1 MEPTS
6 RRRVIVAGMIGNAL
20 EWYDFSIYGY
30 FVGAIGQHFF
40 PRENHTAQ
48 LLAAFGV
55 FAIGYMMRPIGGA
68 VVGHIGD
75 RLGRRAALTFSV
87 AAMAI
92 PTFLIGLLP
101 GYAILGVAAPV
112 LFTLLRM
119 MQGLSTGG
127 EYTSS
132 LVFLVERAPEG
143 RRGLTAAFG
152 PFGAIAGV
160 LLGSAMGWLFAAV
173 MSPEALADWGWR
185 IPFLLGLGVGLA
197 GFFLRRNM
205 PELPRTEQR
214 GRAPLAEVFRDH
226 WRLLITLAAFS
237 VFNGVGFYITFVYIA
252 SWLQSIDRMPLSRAL
267 EINTISMCLM
277 PAMFLA
283 TAWLSDRYG
292 RKPLLLVST
301 IAGFFA
307 AVPLFLLMEHPG
319 ALFAL
324 FGQIGLTLIVAVFIG
339 AQAASMVEIA
349 PVRVRC
355 TAVGLGY
362 NITLGIVGGMTPL
375 AATWLVQRTGD
386 ELAPA
391 FLIMAAAVI
400 TLIAIL
406 RLPETYRATL
416 GPETAAGEPARIA
429 LATG

>member
-1 MEPTS
+1 MEPVN
-6 RRRVIVAGMIGNAL
+6 RRKIIVAGMIGNAL
-20 EWYDFSIYGY
+20 EWYDFSVYGY
-30 FVGAIGQHFF
+30 FVSAIGEHFF

-55 FAIGYMMRPIGGA
+55 FAIGYLMRPIGGA

-101 GYAILGVAAPV
+101 GYAMLGFAAPV

-132 LVFLVERAPEG
+132 LVFLVERAPPK
-143 RRGLTAAFG
+143 RRGLTASFG
-152 PFGAIAGV
+152 PFGAIIGI
-160 LLGSAMGWLFAAV
+160 LFGSSMGWLFAAV
-173 MSPEALADWGWR
+173 LSPEALADWGWR
-185 IPFLLGLGVGLA
+185 IPFLLGLAVGLA
-197 GFFLRRNM
+197 GFFLRRSM
-205 PELPRTEQR
+205 PELPKAEQH

-226 WRLLITLAAFS
+226 WRLLIKLAAFS
-237 VFNGVGFYITFVYIA
+237 VFNGVGFYITFVYVA
-252 SWLQSIDRMPLSRAL
+252 SWLQSVDHMTLSRAL

-277 PAMFLA
+277 LPMFLVS
-283 TAWLSDRYG
+283 AWLSDRYG
-292 RKPLLLVST
+292 RKRVLLAATL
-301 IAGFFA
+301 AGLFG
-307 AVPLFLLMEHPG
+307 AVPLFLLMEHPTLML
-319 ALFAL
+319 ALL
-324 FGQIGLTLIVAVFIG
+324 GQVGLTLIVAGFIG
-339 AQAASMVEIA
+339 TQAAAMVEIA
-349 PVRVRC
+349 PSRVRC
-355 TAVGLGY
+355 TAVGIGY
-362 NITLGIVGGMTPL
+362 NITLGTIGGMTPL

-400 TLIAIL
+400 TLLAIL
-406 RLPETYRATL
+406 RLPETSEARLSKQAT
-416 GPETAAGEPARIA
+416 AGEPAR
-429 LATG
+429 LAQAG

>member
-1 MEPTS
+1 
-6 RRRVIVAGMIGNAL
+6 MIGNAL
-20 EWYDFSIYGY
+20 EWYDFSVYGY

-55 FAIGYMMRPIGGA
+55 FAIGYLMRPIGGA

-75 RLGRRAALTFSV
+75 RLGRRTALTFSV

-101 GYAILGVAAPV
+101 GYATLGVAAPI

-132 LVFLVERAPEG
+132 LVFLVERAPPG
-143 RRGLTAAFG
+143 RRGVTASFG
-152 PFGAIAGV
+152 PFGAILGI
-160 LLGSAMGWLFAAV
+160 LLRSGMGWLFASV
-173 MSPEALADWGWR
+173 MTPEALADWGWR

-205 PELPRTEQR
+205 PELPKAEAR
-214 GRAPLAEVFRDH
+214 GRAPIAEVFRDH
-226 WRLLITLAAFS
+226 WRLLVTLAAFS

-252 SWLQSIDRMPLSRAL
+252 SWLQSVDHFSLSRAL
-267 EINTISMCLM
+267 EINTISMCAML
-277 PAMFLA
+277 PMFLLS
-283 TAWLSDRYG
+283 AWLSDRYG
-292 RKPLLLVST
+292 RKPVLFVATLAGLV
-301 IAGFFA
+301 A
-307 AVPLFLLMEHPG
+307 ALPLFLVMQHPTLML
-319 ALFAL
+319 ALL
-324 FGQIGLTLIVAVFIG
+324 GQVGLTLIVGGFIG
-339 AQAASMVEIA
+339 TQAASMVEIA
-349 PVRVRC
+349 PPRVRC

-362 NITLGIVGGMTPL
+362 NITLGTIGGMTPL

-391 FLIMAAAVI
+391 FLVMGAAVV
-400 TLIAIL
+400 TLLAIL
-406 RLPETYRATL
+406 CLPETARATL
-416 GPETAAGEPARIA
+416 REEAPDGGPVRAAPA
-429 LATG
+429 G

>member
-1 MEPTS
+1 VEPAS

-20 EWYDFSIYGY
+20 EWYDFSVYGY

-40 PRENHTAQ
+40 PREDHTAQ

-68 VVGHIGD
+68 VIGHIGD
-75 RLGRRAALTFSV
+75 RLGRRTALTFSV
-87 AAMAI
+87 AAMAV

-101 GYAILGVAAPV
+101 GYATLGVAAPV

-132 LVFLVERAPEG
+132 LVFLVERASPG
-143 RRGLTAAFG
+143 HRGLTAAFG
-152 PFGAIAGV
+152 PFGAIAGI
-160 LLGSAMGWLFAAV
+160 LMGSTMGWIFASAM
-173 MSPEALADWGWR
+173 SPDTLADWGWR

-197 GFFLRRNM
+197 GFFLRRSM
-205 PELPRTEQR
+205 PELPRTELR

-252 SWLQSIDRMPLSRAL
+252 SWLQTVDHMPLSRAL

-277 PAMFLA
+277 PAMFLG
-283 TAWLSDRYG
+283 TAWLTDRFG
-292 RKPLLLVST
+292 RKPLLLAST
-301 IAGFFA
+301 IAGFVA
-307 AVPLFLLMEHPG
+307 AVPLFLLMDHPAPTL
-319 ALFAL
+319 ALL
-324 FGQIGLTLIVAVFIG
+324 GQLGLTLIVAVFIG
-339 AQAASMVEIA
+339 AQAATMVEIA
-349 PVRVRC
+349 PPRVRC

-362 NITLGIVGGMTPL
+362 NITLGIVGGLTPL
-375 AATWLVQRTGD
+375 VATWLVQRTGN

-416 GPETAAGEPARIA
+416 GAETIGGEPARFA
-429 LATG
+429 PATG

>member
-1 MEPTS
+1 LEPTS
-6 RRRVIVAGMIGNAL
+6 RRRVIIAGMIGNAL

-101 GYAILGVAAPV
+101 GYATLGVAAPI

-132 LVFLVERAPEG
+132 LVFLVERAPPG

-152 PFGAIAGV
+152 PFGAIAGI
-160 LLGSAMGWLFAAV
+160 LMGSAMGWLFAAV

-185 IPFLLGLGVGLA
+185 IPFLLGLAVGLA

-205 PELPRTEQR
+205 PELPRIEQR

-237 VFNGVGFYITFVYIA
+237 VFNGVSFYITFVYVA

-277 PAMFLA
+277 PAMFLV
-283 TAWLSDRYG
+283 TAWFSDRYG
-292 RKPLLLVST
+292 RKPLLLAST

-319 ALFAL
+319 PIFAL
-324 FGQIGLTLIVAVFIG
+324 LGQIGLTLIVAVFIG

-349 PVRVRC
+349 PARVRC

-362 NITLGIVGGMTPL
+362 NITLGVVGGMTPL

-391 FLIMAAAVI
+391 FLIMTAAVI
-400 TLIAIL
+400 TLLAIL

-416 GPETAAGEPARIA
+416 GGETTSTEPVQFAP
-429 LATG
+429 ATG

>member
-1 MEPTS
+1 M
-6 RRRVIVAGMIGNAL
+6 
-20 EWYDFSIYGY
+20 
-30 FVGAIGQHFF
+30 
-40 PRENHTAQ
+40 
-48 LLAAFGV
+48 
-55 FAIGYMMRPIGGA
+55 A
-68 VVGHIGD
+68 V
-75 RLGRRAALTFSV
+75 
-87 AAMAI
+87 

-101 GYAILGVAAPV
+101 GYATLGVAAPV

-132 LVFLVERAPEG
+132 LVFLVERAPAG

-152 PFGAIAGV
+152 PFGAIAGI
-160 LLGSAMGWLFAAV
+160 LMGSTMGWIFASV
-173 MSPEALADWGWR
+173 MSPDALADWGWR
-185 IPFLLGLGVGLA
+185 IPFLLGIAVGLA

-205 PELPRTEQR
+205 PELPRVEQR
-214 GRAPLAEVFRDH
+214 ARAPLAEVFRDH

-237 VFNGVGFYITFVYIA
+237 VFNGVSFYITFVYIA

-277 PAMFLA
+277 PAMFLV

-307 AVPLFLLMEHPG
+307 AAPLFLLMEHPG
-319 ALFAL
+319 AMFAL
-324 FGQIGLTLIVAVFIG
+324 VGQIGLTLIVAVFIG

-349 PVRVRC
+349 PARVRC

-362 NITLGIVGGMTPL
+362 NITLGVVGGLTPL

-400 TLIAIL
+400 TLLAIL

-416 GPETAAGEPARIA
+416 GAETMSGEAVRLARAAG
-429 LATG
+429 

>member
-1 MEPTS
+1 
-6 RRRVIVAGMIGNAL
+6 
-20 EWYDFSIYGY
+20 
-30 FVGAIGQHFF
+30 
-40 PRENHTAQ
+40 
-48 LLAAFGV
+48 
-55 FAIGYMMRPIGGA
+55 MRPIGGA

-75 RLGRRAALTFSV
+75 RLGRRTALPLWV
-87 AAMAI
+87 AVMAV
-92 PTFLIGLLP
+92 PPFLIGLLP
-101 GYAILGVAAPV
+101 GYATLGVAAPV

-132 LVFLVERAPEG
+132 LVFLVERAPPG

-152 PFGAIAGV
+152 PFGAILGV

-226 WRLLITLAAFS
+226 WRLLSTLAAFS

-277 PAMFLA
+277 PAMFLV

-292 RKPLLLVST
+292 RKPLLLAST
-301 IAGFFA
+301 VPGF
-307 AVPLFLLMEHPG
+307 V
-319 ALFAL
+319 
-324 FGQIGLTLIVAVFIG
+324 
-339 AQAASMVEIA
+339 
-349 PVRVRC
+349 
-355 TAVGLGY
+355 
-362 NITLGIVGGMTPL
+362 
-375 AATWLVQRTGD
+375 
-386 ELAPA
+386 APA
-391 FLIMAAAVI
+391 PFFMLIEPPHPKLPFLV
-400 TLIAIL
+400 LIGREL
-406 RLPETYRATL
+406 L
-416 GPETAAGEPARIA
+416 
-429 LATG
+429 

>member
-1 MEPTS
+1 LEPVN
-6 RRRVIVAGMIGNAL
+6 RRKVIVAGMIGNAL
-20 EWYDFSIYGY
+20 EWYDFSVYGY

-55 FAIGYMMRPIGGA
+55 FAIGYLMRPIGGA

-75 RLGRRAALTFSV
+75 RLGRRTALTFSV

-101 GYAILGVAAPV
+101 GYATLGVAAPI

-119 MQGLSTGG
+119 LQGLSTGG

-132 LVFLVERAPEG
+132 LVFLVERAPPG
-143 RRGLTAAFG
+143 HRGLTASFG
-152 PFGAIAGV
+152 PFGAILGI
-160 LLGSAMGWLFAAV
+160 LFGSAMGWLFATV
-173 MSPEALADWGWR
+173 MTPETLADWGWR
-185 IPFLLGLGVGLA
+185 IPFLLGLAVGLA
-197 GFFLRRNM
+197 GFILRRSM
-205 PELPRTEQR
+205 PELPKAEPR
-214 GRAPLAEVFRDH
+214 GRSPVAEVFRDH

-252 SWLQSIDRMPLSRAL
+252 SWLQSVDHMSLSRAL
-267 EINTISMCLM
+267 EINTISMCAML
-277 PAMFLA
+277 PMFLLS
-283 TAWLSDRYG
+283 AWLSDRYG
-292 RKPLLLVST
+292 RKPVLLVAT
-301 IAGFFA
+301 LAGLFA
-307 AVPLFLLMEHPG
+307 AVPLFLVMQHPTLML
-319 ALFAL
+319 ALL
-324 FGQIGLTLIVAVFIG
+324 GQIGLTLIVGGFIG
-339 AQAASMVEIA
+339 TQAASMVEIA
-349 PVRVRC
+349 PPRVRC

-362 NITLGIVGGMTPL
+362 NITLGTIGGMTPL

-400 TLIAIL
+400 TLLAIL
-406 RLPETYRATL
+406 CLPETSRTTL
-416 GPETAAGEPARIA
+416 GDEAADGELARA
-429 LATG
+429 AQAG

>member
-1 MEPTS
+1 MESAS
-6 RRRVIVAGMIGNAL
+6 RRKVIIAGMIGNAL

-75 RLGRRAALTFSV
+75 RLGRRTALTFSV
-87 AAMAI
+87 AVMAV

-101 GYAILGVAAPV
+101 GYATLGVAAPV

-132 LVFLVERAPEG
+132 LVFLVERAPAG

-152 PFGAIAGV
+152 PFGAILGV

-277 PAMFLA
+277 PAMFLV

-319 ALFAL
+319 AMFAL
-324 FGQIGLTLIVAVFIG
+324 VGQIGLTLIVAVFIG

-349 PVRVRC
+349 PARVRC

-362 NITLGIVGGMTPL
+362 NITLGVVGGMTPL

-400 TLIAIL
+400 TLIAVL

-416 GPETAAGEPARIA
+416 GGETTSAEPVQFAP
-429 LATG
+429 ATG